1 LEDETHIYPFGVN
14 SDKHIF
20 YKKNRKLGLKIEYLD
35 GVERVADGDSG
46 ETSHHSG
53 DIFLVKPE
61 ALSCRRLTL
70 SHSHNAT
77 EQKKN
82 YSLHY
87 GVFCFLQKKM
97 NNSE

>member
-1 LEDETHIYPFGVN
+1 MF
-14 SDKHIF
+14 
-20 YKKNRKLGLKIEYLD
+20 LKFHLD